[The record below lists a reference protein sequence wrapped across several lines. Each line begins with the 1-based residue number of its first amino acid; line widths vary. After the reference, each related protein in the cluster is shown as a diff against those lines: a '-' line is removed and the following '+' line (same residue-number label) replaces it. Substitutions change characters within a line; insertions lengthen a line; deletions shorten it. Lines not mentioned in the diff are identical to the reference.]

1 MAGDVK
7 QNAGHVRRVPQRTC
21 VGCHQVLAKRS
32 LMRLVRTPN
41 GVQLDRTGKMPGR
54 GAYLH
59 NQRSCWTRALKG
71 PLAAALRTQFG
82 PEDLTYLQGILAGLP
97 EEAAGESHESGA
109 F

>member
-1 MAGDVK
+1 MAGGAK
-7 QNAGHVRRVPQRTC
+7 GNAGRVRRVPQRTC

-41 GVQLDRTGKMPGR
+41 GIQLDPTGKMSGR

-71 PLAAALRTQFG
+71 PLAAALRTQLG
-82 PEDLTYLQGILAGLP
+82 AEDLVYLQGILAGLP
-97 EEAAGESHESGA
+97 EDVIGESHESGA

>member
-1 MAGDVK
+1 MAGVTK
-7 QNAGHVRRVPQRTC
+7 RNAGRVRRVPLRTC

-32 LMRLVRTPN
+32 LMRLVRTPS
-41 GVQLDRTGKMPGR
+41 GVRLDPTGKMSGR

-71 PLAAALRTQFG
+71 PLAAALKTRFS
-82 PEDLTYLQGILAGLP
+82 PEDLAYLQGILAGLP
-97 EEAAGESHESGA
+97 EETVGENQQDGV